1 MKVNNSFL
9 LVEMHY
15 NCTFSKM
22 VHGCG
27 EEGYR
32 HELITLPRTS
42 EKKFVWK
49 FVKIR
54 KIIK

>member
-22 VHGCG
+22 VHGRKRSRAFLG
-27 EEGYR
+27 NFDSTFMIVNNL
-32 HELITLPRTS
+32 HDSQLN
-42 EKKFVWK
+42 KN
-49 FVKIR
+49 VKNA
-54 KIIK
+54 